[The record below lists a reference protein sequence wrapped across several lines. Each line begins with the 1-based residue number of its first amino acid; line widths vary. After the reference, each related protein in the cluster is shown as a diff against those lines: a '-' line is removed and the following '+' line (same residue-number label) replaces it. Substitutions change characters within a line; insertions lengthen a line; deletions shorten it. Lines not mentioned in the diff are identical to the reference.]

1 MCLSLP
7 MQVVAH
13 ADPTGEVA
21 IVERRDGEELRRER
35 VNMLLIG
42 PQAIGTW
49 VLVSLGLAREVVDED
64 QRALIEDALA
74 AVQAVLGGSYDAGRH
89 FVDLLGAPPQME
101 DPR

>member
-21 IVERRDGEELRRER
+21 IVERRDGEALRRDR

-49 VLVSLGLAREVVDED
+49 VLVSLGLAREIVDDD
-64 QRALIEDALA
+64 QRALIEDALSA
-74 AVQAVLGGSYDAGRH
+74 IQAVRGGSYEAGRH
-89 FVDLLGAPPQME
+89 FGDLLRAPLHGDGP
-101 DPR
+101 

>member
-13 ADPTGEVA
+13 AGPTGEFA
-21 IVERRDGEELRRER
+21 IVERRDGEEVRRGR
-35 VNMLLIG
+35 VNMLLLG

-49 VLVSLGLAREVVDED
+49 VLVSLGLARELVDDD

-74 AVQAVLGGSYDAGRH
+74 AVQAVRSGNYEAGRH
-89 FVDLLGAPPQME
+89 FGDLPC
-101 DPR
+101 PRPHGDGP

>member
-35 VNMLLIG
+35 VNMLLLG
-42 PQAIGTW
+42 RQAIGTW
-49 VLVSLGLAREVVDED
+49 VLVSLGLAREVVDDD
-64 QRALIEDALA
+64 QRALIEDALS
-74 AVQAVLGGSYDAGRH
+74 AVQAVRSGSYDAERH
-89 FVDLLGAPPQME
+89 FGDLLHARSQRDGP
-101 DPR
+101 

>member
-21 IVERRDGEELRRER
+21 IVERRDGEVLRREP
-35 VNMLLIG
+35 VNMLLLG

-49 VLVSLGLAREVVDED
+49 ILVSLGLAREVVNED

-74 AVQAVLGGSYDAGRH
+74 AVQAVDSGSYDAGRH
-89 FVDLLGAPPQME
+89 FVDL
-101 DPR
+101 PRTPAQEESPR